1 MQHILLKKMNELSIN
16 AFWLVSAFIFSVGLG
31 IILLKRNTLFILMG
45 IELIL
50 AAANLNFASF
60 NRGDQEN
67 QGLMFSLFILVIG
80 VCEVAIALAII
91 LMVYRTGK
99 LKVEE
104 NKL

>member
-1 MQHILLKKMNELSIN
+1 MNELSIN
-16 AFWLVSAFIFSVGLG
+16 AFWLVSAFIFSIGLG

-67 QGLMFSLFILVIG
+67 QGLIFSLFILVIG

-91 LMVYRTGK
+91 IMVYRTGR
-99 LKVEE
+99 LKVEN